1 MLGLEYKSL
10 KVSLE
15 ELLNI
20 FTILKQLSM
29 SEQRQ
34 SKLIVK

>member
-10 KVSLE
+10 TVSLE

-29 SEQRQ
+29 SEQTQ